1 MENKEAQ
8 EIFQYTYSAGEQEE
22 IRQIRSTYM
31 PKEEDALSRVRR
43 LDANASGRASM
54 LALSV
59 GVSGLLLFGS
69 GMSCCLVAA
78 EKWFIP
84 GIVLGVFGMMIC
96 AAAYPLHIRVLRK
109 ERERIAPEIIRLTD
123 QLMK

>member
-1 MENKEAQ
+1 MENKEVQ

-22 IRQIRSTYM
+22 IRKIRSRYM

-43 LDANASGRASM
+43 LDAKASNRASM
-54 LALSV
+54 LALST
-59 GVSGLLLFGS
+59 GILGTLLFGA

-78 EKWFIP
+78 GKWLVP
-84 GIVLGVFGMMIC
+84 GIVLGVLGMAVC
-96 AAAYPLHIRVLRK
+96 AAAYPLYVRVLKR

-123 QLMK
+123 ILLK